1 MIGDQADCY
10 ARLKQNLPPW
20 FGREDD
26 SPAFNALVQG
36 AAWVLSFFYS
46 LYLYAKLQTRFAT
59 MTGGWL
65 DLGASDYF
73 GEALHRFG
81 GEPDGVYS
89 RRIRL
94 EVLRPR
100 NTRTGIDRAV
110 FDLTGNHPA
119 IYEGWRPADIGCVGA
134 TLWVGTVPIGTPTA
148 PNTVYITTPAPRG
161 FGIPNVPGLND
172 SLTGL
177 ESTFALADAADTIAN
192 GPTPTDVLNALERV
206 RTAGRT
212 YFVQFT

>member
-1 MIGDQADCY
+1 MTGSQDDVY
-10 ARLKQNLPPW
+10 ARLKQTLPPW

-26 SPAFNALVQG
+26 SPSVNALMQG
-36 AAWVLSFFYS
+36 AAWVLSFLYS
-46 LYLYAKLQTRFAT
+46 LFLFAKLQTRFAT

-65 DLGASDYF
+65 DLGAGDYF
-73 GEALHRFG
+73 GGALRRFG
-81 GEPDGVYS
+81 SEPDSSYG

-110 FDLTGNHPA
+110 YDLTGNHPT
-119 IYEGWRPADIGCVGA
+119 IFEPWRPADVGCIGVSM
-134 TLWVGTVPIGTPTA
+134 WVGYGMPGTPTA

-161 FGIPNVPGLND
+161 FGIPNVPGLDD
-172 SLTGL
+172 SLTGIEATL
-177 ESTFALADAADTIAN
+177 ALADTADVIAN
-192 GPTPTDVLNALERV
+192 GPTPTDVLNALERC

-212 YFVQFT
+212 YLVHFT